1 MFRVTSPT
9 EAVMST
15 CNLLDTLSHVFS
27 HHGSASTPDTF
38 VQFGEFAT
46 AVLHSLLIV
55 ISYSPFNCD
64 KCDIIYALI
73 DIVKSPNSP
82 PRSIKDALKALFRA
96 SLSALNRSTWVWLG
110 FVVSLFGLLLK
121 EGRVGLVEAAG
132 SRGTDRRVRRE

>member
-15 CNLLDTLSHVFS
+15 CNLLDALSHVFC

-38 VQFGEFAT
+38 VQFTT

-55 ISYSPFNCD
+55 DSYRPLNRD

-73 DIVKSPNSP
+73 NIVKSPNSP

-110 FVVSLFGLLLK
+110 FVVSLFGLILK
-121 EGRVGLVEAAG
+121 EGRVGLVEGAG